1 MYARKYKRTVRR
13 NRCRRRRQY
22 RRRSTI
28 YRRKRNIKR
37 RSLKYRYQ
45 SEKFVSNAT
54 WSSSY
59 ANKPVV
65 VTTSPSDWGGWGN
78 MKNRYMEYKIT
89 CYKLEFLPRQSPAFP
104 KIVEDGTAID
114 LPWMWMRY
122 ADRPLSTTTS
132 LEAYTDVRKSAMR
145 GYKKYIVKYPKY
157 NWNDSA
163 ANLYVARARWLPT
176 STSHAYYGIAL
187 QCATDLSTLYDIKL
201 TAYVKFKSPIMHA
214 PGETITVLNM
224 PSMKLQK
231 RSIEDA
237 GGEYGNRTRRSVLD
251 LLTN

>member
-13 NRCRRRRQY
+13 NRFRRRRQY

-163 ANLYVARARWLPT
+163 ANLCRKSSLASYFNIPRLLRNCSTMCHRLINAIRYKANSLRKIQVSYHARPWRNYNCTKYAK
-176 STSHAYYGIAL
+176 YE
-187 QCATDLSTLYDIKL
+187 ATKE
-201 TAYVKFKSPIMHA
+201 KH
-214 PGETITVLNM
+214 
-224 PSMKLQK
+224 
-231 RSIEDA
+231 
-237 GGEYGNRTRRSVLD
+237 
-251 LLTN
+251 